1 MDKQSSLRAEQASR
15 VRLFLHQ
22 RGIFLLVFLMM
33 ISMTLYFFGASPIA
47 VPVCTVLVLLATA
60 WVSKRL
66 LG

>member
-33 ISMTLYFFGASPIA
+33 IPMTLYFFGASPIA